1 MKQFVLVLMVAF
13 GLSTTAFAQNKV
25 KNIYASSPKLDI
37 EMMQNSDQTIRL
49 NRYFYA
55 GYNTLCLPF
64 SLTADQVAL
73 AAKDLKV
80 ERLAGIQQEGTT
92 LNLYFTDCTAEGIQA
107 GVPYLIYSPTSQ
119 YMRVNNTDVVNFD
132 KELKTVRMT
141 DDNGNVVTFGSSW
154 ESLEKVGR
162 YGIPAKQD
170 VTPLESVLVRTI
182 GDKTFLPTRCGFT
195 WVQQSA
201 SANELK
207 IQHAASRG
215 DVTAILGIKQNTTTD
230 GDYYNLQGSK
240 TSKNAK
246 GIRIQNG
253 KKSIIK

>member
-1 MKQFVLVLMVAF
+1 MKQFVLVLMVAL

-64 SLTADQVAL
+64 SLTAEQVAL

-170 VTPLESVLVRTI
+170 VTPLESVLVRTE